1 MIEQRRSR
9 ILGNVATAMMQL
21 NKFTYTQSDRLLFDK
36 NGNSTSIELMRK
48 LDLSFMLDEFHT
60 DDFNDIF
67 VFCEL
72 ESFINSKA
80 FLLCMLNRRESS
92 FDKFSQEIYK
102 LLRFFID
109 WFSYNDCA
117 KKEEFIL
124 SHSDLDI
131 QNVLIFQESRLCE
144 LIDWNGVKTVSRC
157 VENERYSSWLT
168 RDWNSVKYDY
178 DHEEEEADT
187 DCSENSSEE
196 LALYRVMYLQFM
208 KRCLINENRSKSD
221 VVKNSSNNISLD
233 DFAKLT
239 RNFIII
245 ENLKIATDDF
255 VCTHEIVNKIFDEI
269 AELVRE
275 AHETVFQADQ
285 KNAHENEMWMNSD
298 DSNIKDNFYLYEV
311 ACDLIDQNLDQ
322 RRLRWLKKRFENLCS

>member
-109 WFSYNDCA
+109 
-117 KKEEFIL
+117 
-124 SHSDLDI
+124 
-131 QNVLIFQESRLCE
+131 
-144 LIDWNGVKTVSRC
+144 
-157 VENERYSSWLT
+157 
-168 RDWNSVKYDY
+168 
-178 DHEEEEADT
+178 
-187 DCSENSSEE
+187 
-196 LALYRVMYLQFM
+196 
-208 KRCLINENRSKSD
+208 
-221 VVKNSSNNISLD
+221 
-233 DFAKLT
+233 
-239 RNFIII
+239 
-245 ENLKIATDDF
+245 
-255 VCTHEIVNKIFDEI
+255 
-269 AELVRE
+269 
-275 AHETVFQADQ
+275 
-285 KNAHENEMWMNSD
+285 
-298 DSNIKDNFYLYEV
+298 
-311 ACDLIDQNLDQ
+311 
-322 RRLRWLKKRFENLCS
+322 

>member
-1 MIEQRRSR
+1 
-9 ILGNVATAMMQL
+9 
-21 NKFTYTQSDRLLFDK
+21 
-36 NGNSTSIELMRK
+36 
-48 LDLSFMLDEFHT
+48 
-60 DDFNDIF
+60 
-67 VFCEL
+67 
-72 ESFINSKA
+72 
-80 FLLCMLNRRESS
+80 
-92 FDKFSQEIYK
+92 
-102 LLRFFID
+102 
-109 WFSYNDCA
+109 
-117 KKEEFIL
+117 
-124 SHSDLDI
+124 
-131 QNVLIFQESRLCE
+131 
-144 LIDWNGVKTVSRC
+144 
-157 VENERYSSWLT
+157 LT

-285 KNAHENEMWMNSD
+285 KNAHENEM
-298 DSNIKDNFYLYEV
+298 
-311 ACDLIDQNLDQ
+311 
-322 RRLRWLKKRFENLCS
+322 